1 MKKLISVLLAVTL
14 ILCSFSNVFAAA
26 TDWDTTDAA
35 NLSSIKTAV
44 NSGGGLYGLIQ
55 TINTRLQYNNI
66 SIGQIAQNIYNAMF
80 YSPGGSGGS
89 VAYWLWSANSWLSDI
104 ASNTSDFTNGLMYS
118 DGQGGTWPWLMN
130 VSNYLDFLRISLTNY
145 YSGQTTLSQANRRA
159 NGHQNFFSSSG
170 QWVRN
175 IFDSNGD
182 LTSETFLW
190 QNGTPL
196 GNIFGSLRGIGDST
210 AYGFYKLLGQM
221 NAYPVYDDPSD
232 YTSRY
237 FNGISFAD
245 VALDQLGSIDM
256 FIARLGYVL
265 ASDERIEAQEA
276 AAPNEEAVVDNFI
289 DSSGSGAA
297 STNDIGA
304 VSDLSAGYK
313 ENFSS
318 DASVSGIFDLFN
330 SDHMGW
336 FSNETKNQLDTSTN
350 QLNTSTNQRSKS
362 TEFQTPLLDKQ
373 IQDIYDSLGVKM
385 P

>member
-1 MKKLISVLLAVTL
+1 MKKFISVLLAVTL
-14 ILCSFSNVFAAA
+14 ILCSFSNVFAVA
-26 TDWDTTDAA
+26 TQWDTTDAA
-35 NLSSIKTAV
+35 NLQSIKNTL
-44 NSGGGLYGLIQ
+44 NSGGSLYGLVQ
-55 TINTRLQYNNI
+55 TINTRLQFNNVTV
-66 SIGQIAQNIYNAMF
+66 GNLIYNMETYLGRIQGYLYESNHGIA
-80 YSPGGSGGS
+80 YYVANIESYINPIYQAVSGIS
-89 VAYWLWSANSWLSDI
+89 S
-104 ASNTSDFTNGLMYS
+104 GLVYS
-118 DGQGGTWPWLMN
+118 DGNGNTYPWLMDVVN
-130 VSNYLDFLRISLTNY
+130 NLDFLRQSLTNY
-145 YSGQTTLSQANRRA
+145 YSSSTTLSQANRRA

-170 QWVRN
+170 QWIRN

-196 GNIFGSLRGIGDST
+196 GNIFGSLRGIGDTT
-210 AYGFYKLLGQM
+210 AFGFNKLLGQL

-265 ASDERIEAQEA
+265 ASDERIEAQELA
-276 AAPNEEAVVDNFI
+276 ADNEQAVVDNFI

-336 FSNETKNQLDTSTN
+336 FSNETKNQLDT
-350 QLNTSTNQRSKS
+350 TSNQRSKS
-362 TEFQTPLLDKQ
+362 STSETPLLDKQ
-373 IQDIYDSLGVKM
+373 IQDIYYSLGVKM

>member
-1 MKKLISVLLAVTL
+1 MRKVICITIALCL
-14 ILCSFSNVFAAA
+14 ILASFSNVFAVA
-26 TDWDTTDAA
+26 TDWDTTDSA
-35 NLSSIKTAV
+35 NLSSIKTSLTSSTGTVVQVLGNIA
-44 NSGGGLYGLIQ
+44 NRLI
-55 TINTRLQYNNI
+55 YNNL
-66 SIGQIAQNIYNAMF
+66 SLAQIAQNIDNALHW
-80 YSPGGSGGS
+80 SSGGTNRS
-89 VAYWLWSANSWLSDI
+89 IAYWVWNANSWLSDI
-104 ASNTSDFTNGLMYS
+104 ASNTSDFTNGLMYT
-118 DGQGGTWPWLMN
+118 DGNGAQWPWLMDVVN
-130 VSNYLDFLRISLTNY
+130 NLDFLRQSLTNY
-145 YSGQTTLSQANRRA
+145 YSSQTTFTQAMRRA

-210 AYGFYKLLGQM
+210 AYGFNKLLGQM

-265 ASDERIEAQEA
+265 ASDERIEAQESA
-276 AAPNEEAVVDNFI
+276 AANEEAVVDNFI
-289 DSSGSGAA
+289 DSSGAGSA
-297 STNDIGA
+297 SPSDIGSL
-304 VSDLSAGYK
+304 SDLSSGYK
-313 ENFSS
+313 DNFGSS
-318 DASVSGIFDLFN
+318 ASVTGIFDIFDSN
-330 SDHMGW
+330 NFGW
-336 FSNETKNQLDTSTN
+336 FSQETANQLDTSS
-350 QLNTSTNQRSKS
+350 STRAKS
-362 TEFQTPLLDKQ
+362 GSSFETPLLDQ
-373 IQDIYDSLGVKM
+373 RINDIYDALGVK